1 MELTEK
7 QKQGLNIAVTRYQQ
21 KERYTVIS
29 GYAGTRKI
37 YISKIYNFRFTK
49 Y

>member
-7 QKQGLNIAVTRYQQ
+7 QKQGLNTAVERYKQ

-29 GYAGTRKI
+29 GYAR
-37 YISKIYNFRFTK
+37 NR
-49 Y
+49 